1 MFFDGLIKSID
12 NIVVNLALSQVCL
25 DGRKFCC
32 YSVEALSELI
42 YVGRWENRSCGKG
55 FESQLCLQSLKFFSP
70 HTRKGHFGLGHEGVR
85 RRQLTVGCRRRKKRR
100 GRGIF
105 EGSPSLSF
113 RSLAQAALDHARQ
126 ETCAAQRRNMRW
138 PRSVVHRIRRIIR
151 WTTEVE
157 ASKRSGQKSRC
168 CPAY

>member
-12 NIVVNLALSQVCL
+12 DIVVNLALSQVCL

-42 YVGRWENRSCGKG
+42 YVGRRENGSGFKG

-113 RSLAQAALDHARQ
+113 RSLAQSALNHGEAGNVCSTKEGHEVAQIGGASDKEDYPMDH
-126 ETCAAQRRNMRW
+126 
-138 PRSVVHRIRRIIR
+138 
-151 WTTEVE
+151 
-157 ASKRSGQKSRC
+157 RSGSL
-168 CPAY
+168 